1 MSVVPIY
8 HQLRYQCHNFILCYF
23 LIRIRS
29 TKHKPAEFVKT
40 LLGLNQHLICLLPY
54 CNLRDDFLGW
64 ISNRPQLKHFF
75 EHFLN
80 HLIKLFVVYKS
91 LPLAYLFLLLLC
103 LFEQGDDGMML
114 GSWPLLA
121 FITTWLLFQ
130 VLCIFLT
137 INLIPIFYL
146 ALFYLVV
153 KLRKRVLDVGSQF
166 VNCPIHLLCHSINYL
181 AHFFLALD

>member
-1 MSVVPIY
+1 
-8 HQLRYQCHNFILCYF
+8 
-23 LIRIRS
+23 
-29 TKHKPAEFVKT
+29 
-40 LLGLNQHLICLLPY
+40 
-54 CNLRDDFLGW
+54 
-64 ISNRPQLKHFF
+64 
-75 EHFLN
+75 
-80 HLIKLFVVYKS
+80 
-91 LPLAYLFLLLLC
+91 
-103 LFEQGDDGMML
+103 MML

-153 KLRKRVLDVGSQF
+153 KLRKRVLDVGSQL

-181 AHFFLALD
+181 AHFFLALDRIRR